1 MLLCNLLEPGHLK
14 LLLQGM
20 GMYSIIT
27 LEHYNIEISCIE
39 ITAYII
45 VGIRAF
51 SIAAVGERGN
61 LTVFSH

>member
-1 MLLCNLLEPGHLK
+1 
-14 LLLQGM
+14 M
-20 GMYSIIT
+20 GTYSIIT